1 MAKSEAWGDMYKDHQ
16 NDQVKRGAVIEKRAL
31 EADCG
36 QSSQEGK
43 YESAWEAG
51 VREDRKGCQK

>member
-1 MAKSEAWGDMYKDHQ
+1 MALVSLRSGKGCMAKSEAWGDMYKDHQ

-43 YESAWEAG
+43 YESA
-51 VREDRKGCQK
+51 